1 MSEEKKTGRWA
12 KSLDRAGL
20 LDPIADGWE
29 LSEAG
34 SGDDVAIVVD
44 KRATEPP
51 PPDIAQPLHCQ
62 ETDIRQPPRSEMP
75 LSSRSTYTPSSV
87 APSMDELRQ
96 QMNQRFEVADYS
108 GALEAAEHLLDLDEA
123 AADASICRQKCQATL
138 LQMYES
144 RIGSFQRIPSR
155 IISEEDIIWRTL
167 DTTSAFLASNVDGV
181 LSFEDLIDISTVS
194 RFDTCRILSQL
205 LQEGIIK

>member
-51 PPDIAQPLHCQ
+51 PDAPPSPRCQ
-62 ETDIRQPPRSEMP
+62 ETDIPQPFPSEMP
-75 LSSRSTYTPSSV
+75 LSSRSTDSPAAV

-108 GALEAAEHLLDLDEA
+108 GALEAAERLLDLDEA